1 MAFTKTPTQDSHNVQ
16 RLPASGDAF
25 IVSNYLLEAQ
35 PTTCNYIDC
44 FPLTEKQFHGEDR
57 VTIQRREGWKYAAA
71 ASGTVTSSGT
81 PGTAMVVAPDQAN
94 YTVFFTKSSDYYM
107 FNYQT
112 KVVSTVTTSTT
123 ASMAQGANG
132 TDAID
137 SSNVR
142 RICWLDQVSEL
153 KTFTQAGGGV
163 TTTSLAALSL
173 DGARGLVFIDGYLFA
188 VDSTGTKIHN
198 SGAANALTTWA
209 STDFI
214 DAEQYGD
221 PVIWIDKHKNYLV
234 AFGESSIEFFY
245 NAGIEVGS
253 PLARQESYSR
263 KIGLFKTTT
272 NGGRSTCR
280 IGDDLYFLGISE
292 NDSVS
297 LYRIRN
303 FQVEDVGS
311 QYVGGLINTVNAEP
325 NVEFLGGVETVVVNN
340 NPMVMINFSDY
351 ANYNVMYF
359 PKEESWWM
367 MRAGDPTLV
376 DYPLDNYRFGRQFYS
391 QTEGI
396 PMFLGQ
402 LATNSTTLYY
412 WLPDYEH
419 TQTLTS
425 TIYTPV
431 WDSGNNRYKAVHR
444 VDAVGDFGQNNTL
457 TLKYIPGSTYLNAT
471 TCTPSRTPGVDEVG
485 QPISFYKLGAHR
497 RMAFVL
503 QIAGYDHW
511 VYEALEIE
519 YDIGIS

>member
-35 PTTCNYIDC
+35 PLTCNYIDC
-44 FPLTEKQFHGEDR
+44 FPLTEKQFHGEER
-57 VTIQRREGWKYAAA
+57 VTVQRREGWKYAAA
-71 ASGTVTSSGT
+71 ASGTVSSAGT
-81 PGTAMVVAPDQAN
+81 LGKNLVVAPDPGQ
-94 YTVFFTKSSDYYM
+94 YTVFFNKSSDYYK

-123 ASMAQGANG
+123 ASQAQRAAG

-137 SSNVR
+137 STNAR
-142 RICWLDQVSEL
+142 RICWLDPANEL
-153 KTFTQAGGGV
+153 KTFLQDGTSV
-163 TTTSLAALSL
+163 TTTSLAAIGVTG
-173 DGARGLVFIDGYLFA
+173 DKGLVFIDGYLFA
-188 VDSTGTKIHN
+188 VDSTGTKIYN

-209 STDFI
+209 TTDFI

-221 PVIWIDKHKNYLV
+221 PVVWIDKHKNYLV
-234 AFGESSIEFFY
+234 AFGDSSIEFFY

-253 PLARQESYSR
+253 PMARQESYSR
-263 KIGLFKTTT
+263 KIGLYKTTD
-272 NGGRSTCR
+272 GGRSTCR
-280 IGDDLYFLGISE
+280 IGDDLYFLGIAE
-292 NDSVS
+292 NDSVD

-303 FQVEDVGS
+303 FQVEPVGN
-311 QYVGGLINTVNAEP
+311 QYLAGLINTVNAEP

-340 NPMVMINFSDY
+340 NPMVMINFTLY

-376 DYPLDNYRFGRQFYS
+376 DYPLDSYRFGKQFYS
-391 QTEGI
+391 SSEGI

-402 LATNSTTLYY
+402 LTTNGTTLYY
-412 WLPDYEH
+412 WLPDYDH
-419 TQTLTS
+419 AQTLTS
-425 TIYTPV
+425 IIYTPV
-431 WDSGNNRYKAVHR
+431 WDSGNNRYKAIHR

-485 QPISFYKLGAHR
+485 QPVSFYKLGAHR

-503 QIAGYDHW
+503 QIAGKDHW